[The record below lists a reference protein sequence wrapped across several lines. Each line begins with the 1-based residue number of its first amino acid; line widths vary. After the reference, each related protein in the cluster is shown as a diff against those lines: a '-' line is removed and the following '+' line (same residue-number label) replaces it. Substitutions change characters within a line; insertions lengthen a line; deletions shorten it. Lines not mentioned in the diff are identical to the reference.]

1 MNRPI
6 LFDAYGT
13 LFDLKAAA
21 MSVLGQLGPVGDG
34 LFDAWREL
42 QLKYAWLSALRGE
55 YVPFDQ
61 VSGAAF
67 ADLLGQQR
75 LPAELKE
82 RFMRAIGRAPVFAEV
97 PDQLRALQERGIPLA
112 ILSNGTA
119 AQLQDLVEAASLTYV
134 FDRLISV
141 ESAQTYKPAPDAYAL
156 GTRAYGCEANDALFV
171 SSNTWD
177 VQGAASFGYEVA
189 WLRRGREQ
197 WPASLPAPAH
207 VISGLG
213 ELAALRE

>member
-21 MSVLGQLGPVGDG
+21 MSVLGQLGAAGDG

-55 YVPFDQ
+55 YEPFDQ

-67 ADLLGQQR
+67 ADLLEQQA
-75 LPAELKE
+75 LSAQLKE
-82 RFMRAIGRAPVFAEV
+82 QFMKAISRAPAFAEV
-97 PDQLRALQERGIPLA
+97 PGQLRALQKRGIPLS
-112 ILSNGTA
+112 ILSNGTE
-119 AQLQDLVEAASLTYV
+119 AQLQDLVEAASLANV

-141 ESAQTYKPAPDAYAL
+141 ESAKTYKPAPGAYAL
-156 GTRAYGCEANDALFV
+156 GTRAYCCEAHDVLFV

-177 VQGAASFGYEVA
+177 IQGAASFGYEVA
-189 WLRRGREQ
+189 WLRRGGEQ
-197 WPASLPAPAH
+197 WPSSLSSPAH
-207 VISGLG
+207 VISGLS